1 MLPLFGLIIG
11 LIIGFFVNVDIP
23 QVYAPYIAILVLSML
38 CSLTGAAK
46 ASLKGNFDTR
56 SFLAG
61 LTMNSIFALVLT
73 SIGEQLKIPLSYAAM
88 FAFGYQMYYH
98 LVVIRKLLLDY
109 YDNKRLEKAQ
119 KEGGQDAVSED
130 DDIL

>member
-1 MLPLFGLIIG
+1 MLPLLGLIIG

-88 FAFGYQMYYH
+88 FAFGYQMYCH

-109 YDNKRLEKAQ
+109 YDNKRLRNQYK
-119 KEGGQDAVSED
+119 VSFMQSF
-130 DDIL
+130 LGVYV

>member
-1 MLPLFGLIIG
+1 MLPLLGLIIG

-61 LTMNSIFALVLT
+61 LTMN
-73 SIGEQLKIPLSYAAM
+73 P
-88 FAFGYQMYYH
+88 
-98 LVVIRKLLLDY
+98 
-109 YDNKRLEKAQ
+109 
-119 KEGGQDAVSED
+119 
-130 DDIL
+130 